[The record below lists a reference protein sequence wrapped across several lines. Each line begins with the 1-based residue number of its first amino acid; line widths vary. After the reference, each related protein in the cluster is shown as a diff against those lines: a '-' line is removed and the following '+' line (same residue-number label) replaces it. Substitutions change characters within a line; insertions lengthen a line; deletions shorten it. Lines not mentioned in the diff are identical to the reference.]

1 MKFGRKRIKKFAYLR
16 IFCIIEYNCAIKP
29 PLHPTMKNLIAGY
42 FLLLTVCY
50 CNAQTASATWAVKFS
65 DAIIS
70 RWPTTI
76 NSMTGKGW
84 EYSNT
89 IITHGM
95 EKIYNDVPTAAYLT
109 YIKNYVDAY
118 VNSSGTIS
126 ASLTSLDR
134 IHPGISCLFLYEN
147 LKSNAADS
155 TKYRNA
161 ATSLRNLLV
170 GPSATYSKTANGIF
184 WHKLSGYNNI
194 VMLDGIYMAHP
205 FLVKYGRTFG
215 DNAAIDTAVNQTLF
229 VYSQLYDNTTHLI
242 KHAWTSTPASY
253 PAWSSPGTGNSS
265 EVWSRAMGW
274 YMMALVDI
282 LKYLPASHPK
292 RSNLITALANL
303 AIGVKN
309 YQDAT
314 TGLWYQVVDKGVGH
328 TGYTTANYIETSGS
342 AMFVYAL
349 KTGADSGWLSSAV
362 YLPVAQSG
370 WSGLKASKIT
380 INIGDGKPQIND
392 FAPAM
397 SYQNDYNG
405 YVSITSVD
413 CPTTTNPHG
422 YAAILMAASVM
433 EFPLIAL
440 PARFTGFSAKAYRDN
455 IQLSWQNADDSQVDY
470 YNIQKSV
477 NGIGFITIAKLPS
490 DKSGS
495 YNWVDNTIGISPVV
509 YYRVQAISRD
519 GEIIN
524 TNILAVKT
532 KVVTQELV
540 VSPNPSAG
548 KVFSIGV
555 SNLVTGVYHL
565 KVISSS
571 GKTVEAKSITA
582 GNEQMLY
589 QTINLLPSVSP
600 GIYFIQF
607 EGPGTLL
614 YKTILV
620 D

>member
-1 MKFGRKRIKKFAYLR
+1 
-16 IFCIIEYNCAIKP
+16 
-29 PLHPTMKNLIAGY
+29 MKNLATGC
-42 FLLLTVCY
+42 LLFVLAYHCT
-50 CNAQTASATWAVKFS
+50 AQTAANTWSVKFS

-95 EKIYNDVPTAAYLT
+95 EKVYNDVPTAAYLT
-109 YIKNYVDAY
+109 YIKNYVDTY
-118 VNSSGTIS
+118 VGTGGTIT

-134 IHPGISCLFLYEN
+134 VHPGISCLFLYEKF
-147 LKSNAADS
+147 KSNSVDS

-161 ATSLRNLLV
+161 AITLRNLLV
-170 GPSATYSKTANGIF
+170 GSSATYSKTSNGIF

-205 FLVKYGRTFG
+205 FLVKYGRLFG
-215 DNAAIDTAVNQTLF
+215 DNDAIDTAVNQTLF
-229 VYSQLYDNTTHLI
+229 VYNQLYDNTTHLI

-253 PAWSSPGTGNSS
+253 PAWANPSTGNSS

-282 LKYLPASHPK
+282 LKYLPVSHPK
-292 RSNLITALANL
+292 RANLLTALSNL
-303 AIGVKN
+303 AIGIKN

-328 TGYTTANYIETSGS
+328 TGYTSANYIETSGS

-349 KTGADSGWLSSAV
+349 KTGVDSGWLSSAA

-370 WSGLKASKIT
+370 WTGLKNLEIT
-380 INIGDGKPQIND
+380 SYSGDSKPQINN

-433 EFPLIAL
+433 EFPLTLL
-440 PARFTGFSAKAYRDN
+440 PVKFTGFSIRQYRDN
-455 IQLSWQNADDSQVDY
+455 LQLNWQNADDRQVDY
-470 YNIQKSV
+470 YNIQKSE
-477 NGIGFITIAKLPS
+477 NGASFSTVAKLPS
-490 DKSGS
+490 DKSGNYS
-495 YNWVDNTIGISPVV
+495 WIDNAIGTSAMI
-509 YYRVQAISRD
+509 YYRIQAISLD
-519 GEIIN
+519 GSIMN
-524 TNILAVKT
+524 SSVLSVKT
-532 KVVTQELV
+532 KSLQQALTI
-540 VSPNPSAG
+540 SPNPIKGRA
-548 KVFSIGV
+548 FSIAV
-555 SNLVTGVYHL
+555 NHLLPGVYSL
-565 KVISSS
+565 KIMSNA
-571 GKTVEAKSITA
+571 GKTVEAKSITI
-582 GNEQMLY
+582 GNESTFY
-589 QTINLLPSVSP
+589 QTINLPASVSP
-600 GIYFIQF
+600 GMYFVEFAGDGI
-607 EGPGTLL
+607 LL
-614 YKTILV
+614 HKPVLV
-620 D
+620 DP